1 MNFILLLLPSLL
13 SALLAYLVR
22 PYRVAVG
29 WANAGLSLVS
39 LGAALAFAAAIL
51 AGVKRRP
58 SARVSCCALIA
69 SLRC

>member
-22 PYRVAVG
+22 PYRAAVG
-29 WANAGLSLVS
+29 WVMPGSRSYRWARRWRLRQR
-39 LGAALAFAAAIL
+39 FWP
-51 AGVKRRP
+51 GVKRRP